1 MALAILRNTME
12 TDQGLLLKEITLFLN
27 KNKIPYMITGAWSVI
42 FYARPRASH
51 DIDFV
56 IEAKKEDTQ
65 KVKKTFEKLSSK
77 FLVQSDQIED
87 AIFNNSNFNILH
99 LPTMLK
105 LDFFLLKNDEFN
117 KTRFLRKKRKR
128 ILNQYM
134 YIASPEDTILKKLL
148 WYKDTKIEKHLID
161 AAFVYQIQ
169 NENLDKSYLSK
180 WAKKLKT
187 SNLLE
192 ELKLIDLEPYY

>member
-1 MALAILRNTME
+1 ME
-12 TDQGLLLKEITLFLN
+12 NVQGRLLKEITSFLG

-42 FYARPRASH
+42 FYGRPRASH

-56 IEAKKEDTQ
+56 IEAKTLDIE
-65 KVKKTFEKLSSK
+65 KVKKAFSILSHD
-77 FLVQSDQIED
+77 FLVQEDQIED
-87 AIFNNSNFNILH
+87 AIINNYNFNILH

-105 LDFFLLKNDEFN
+105 LDFFLLENDEFD
-117 KTRFLRKKRKR
+117 KSRFQRKKRKK
-128 ILNQYM
+128 ILGQHM

-148 WYKDTKIEKHLID
+148 WYKDSKIEKHLID

-180 WAKKLKT
+180 WARKHKT
-187 SNLLE
+187 SDLLN
-192 ELKLIDLEPYY
+192 ELKLIDLESHY